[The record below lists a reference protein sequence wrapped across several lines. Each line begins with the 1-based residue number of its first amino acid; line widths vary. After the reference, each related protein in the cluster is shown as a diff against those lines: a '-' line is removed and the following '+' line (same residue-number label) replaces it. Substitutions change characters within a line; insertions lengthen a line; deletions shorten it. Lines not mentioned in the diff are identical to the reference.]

1 MKHHKS
7 SSVPS
12 IVYRP
17 SLSSLGLQISL
28 YYNSLYSL
36 IFVVLIA
43 ACAVN
48 KVNLTYDLSIELLMM
63 YVVCVCCLLL

>member
-1 MKHHKS
+1 MMMHQKP
-7 SSVPS
+7 SVS
-12 IVYRP
+12 ILHRP
-17 SLSSLGLQISL
+17 SLSSLELQISL

-48 KVNLTYDLSIELLMM
+48 KVNIDIDIDRHVLCYYRKL
-63 YVVCVCCLLL
+63 

>member
-1 MKHHKS
+1 ME
-7 SSVPS
+7 
-12 IVYRP
+12 
-17 SLSSLGLQISL
+17 LQISL

-48 KVNLTYDLSIELLMM
+48 KVNIDIDIDRHVLCYYRKL
-63 YVVCVCCLLL
+63 